1 MLDWGFVEDT
11 WPRDVQDP
19 IIKVRGYIVVSYCD
33 TTRDK
38 PLYSVTS
45 ERRKSEVK
53 MALELFTKQF
63 MNTASTWYKRAVAK
77 DLNKLGEFEDC
88 ESGAC

>member
-1 MLDWGFVEDT
+1 
-11 WPRDVQDP
+11 
-19 IIKVRGYIVVSYCD
+19 
-33 TTRDK
+33 
-38 PLYSVTS
+38 
-45 ERRKSEVK
+45 